1 MSCSLNRVLA
11 LMALPLLIT
20 SLSRSVYAGDNAEER
35 KTLKGLSGVS
45 VLVDDLDDEIER
57 LGLTK
62 KNVQTDVELRL
73 RKAGIKVCTLEEWKG
88 DLTIGVLHVQIGL
101 FKRDKALEGLYSY
114 ELAVELAQSVAILRD
129 PTIKTLAATWS
140 AGIIYGTL
148 GSIHLKELKSTIG
161 DSVDVFS
168 NAFLEQNPKK

>member
-57 LGLTK
+57 LGL
-62 KNVQTDVELRL
+62 QD
-73 RKAGIKVCTLEEWKG
+73 
-88 DLTIGVLHVQIGL
+88 
-101 FKRDKALEGLYSY
+101 
-114 ELAVELAQSVAILRD
+114 
-129 PTIKTLAATWS
+129 AARIAT
-140 AGIIYGTL
+140 A
-148 GSIHLKELKSTIG
+148 
-161 DSVDVFS
+161 
-168 NAFLEQNPKK
+168 